1 MKMKK
6 KKKTYIRDENDSIK
20 EHRGSGKQEDY
31 VNDGKSLRQSKNT

>member
-6 KKKTYIRDENDSIK
+6 EENYIRDENDSIK

-31 VNDGKSLRQSKNT
+31 VNDDKSLRQSKNT